1 MRHQG
6 SLAPW
11 RKIAIFVVKLVHS
24 IIFLSIAASVLYVF
38 YAGLAN
44 RRSRLVPIALGLA
57 LGESLIF
64 TVNRF
69 QCPLRAIAENIGA
82 ESGQV
87 TDIFLP
93 RWFADRIPY
102 LFTPPLV
109 VGIVAILRDQWIT
122 KHEIRSLLVQS
133 VVSQPQIGLPPI
145 EPGSVGG
152 TG

>member
-1 MRHQG
+1 MKAQPT
-6 SLAPW
+6 SAIW
-11 RKIAIFVVKLVHS
+11 RKVAIFVVKLVHS
-24 IIFLSIAASVLYVF
+24 AIFLSVAFSVLYVF
-38 YAGLAN
+38 YTGLAN

-69 QCPLRAIAENIGA
+69 QCPLRAFAEDIGA

-102 LFTPPLV
+102 VFTPPLV
-109 VGIVAILRDQWIT
+109 IGIVAMLRNHWC
-122 KHEIRSLLVQS
+122 
-133 VVSQPQIGLPPI
+133 
-145 EPGSVGG
+145 VGRFG
-152 TG
+152 